1 MIVTLTYGDPRQEPD
16 TWQHTSGEG
25 EDYDAAL
32 GAARRNLPPDAK
44 ELVIRTDRD
53 YHEVNLPQPRYS

>member
-1 MIVTLTYGDPRQEPD
+1 MIVTLTYGDPRQDPE
-16 TWQHTSGEG
+16 TWQRVSGEG
-25 EDYDAAL
+25 DDYEAAY
-32 GAARRNLPPDAK
+32 AAAQRNLPPDTS